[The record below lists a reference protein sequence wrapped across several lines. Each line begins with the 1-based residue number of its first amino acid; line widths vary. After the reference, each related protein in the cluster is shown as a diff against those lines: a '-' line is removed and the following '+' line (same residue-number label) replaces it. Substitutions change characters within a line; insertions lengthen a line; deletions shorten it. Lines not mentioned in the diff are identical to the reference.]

1 MGTRIY
7 LLLGLLSWGCS
18 NDTEL
23 PQQYHRAYLA
33 QPTHLEAVAEEG
45 RIVVSWHLASAAN
58 VSGFVISF
66 TDSLGVVQTRSLE
79 DAEARSYAETNLAL
93 SPGVWYLIQVW
104 AVDARLF
111 FGPRSAVDT
120 LAVL

>member
-1 MGTRIY
+1 METRIY
-7 LLLGLLSWGCS
+7 LLLGLLIWGCS

-23 PQQYHRAYLA
+23 PMQYHRGHLA
-33 QPTHLEAVAEEG
+33 QPTSVEAVAEED
-45 RIVVSWHLASAAN
+45 RIVVSWDLDSAAN

-66 TDSLGVVQTRSLE
+66 TDSIGVVQTRSLE
-79 DAEARSYAETNLAL
+79 DAEARSYEEIDLDL

-120 LAVL
+120 LAVF